1 MATTPSREE
10 IEVATGALRREARIW
25 EDQAEEMAEI
35 VPRAEALRLSR
46 IEAGLFQVVFD
57 AYGQAADQIIARSS
71 EGRKCMADIGSTL
84 RRVADTY
91 DREEAANVHRTEH
104 IY

>member
-10 IEVATGALRREARIW
+10 IEVATGTLRREARIW
-25 EDQAEEMAEI
+25 EEQAEKMAEI
-35 VPRAEALRLSR
+35 VPRIEALRLDR

-57 AYGQAADQIIARSS
+57 TYGQAVDQIIARSR
-71 EGRKCMADIGSTL
+71 EGRECMTDIGSTL

-91 DREEAANVHRTEH
+91 DREEDANVHRTEH